1 MASENSTDGRSSRTS
16 ALDMSPAEFREAGH
30 ELIEQIA
37 DFFESLPE
45 RPLTLAET
53 PAQVRE
59 LIGTGG
65 LPSQGISASELLREI
80 GPLLFA
86 HSLHNGH
93 PGFLGYISSSAAPLG
108 ALADLLAASVNSNLA
123 KWELSPMG

>member
-37 DFFESLPE
+37 DFYESLPE

-53 PAQVRE
+53 PSQVRE
-59 LIGTGG
+59 LIGTGVKASKPKAG
-65 LPSQGISASELLREI
+65 KWARLVSWFPS
-80 GPLLFA
+80 LF
-86 HSLHNGH
+86 
-93 PGFLGYISSSAAPLG
+93 
-108 ALADLLAASVNSNLA
+108 
-123 KWELSPMG
+123 